1 MKVRHKQ
8 LTTHTQE
15 IGDVASQVLSGS
27 AWVLGVQLFS
37 KGLGAVQLFI
47 LARMLAPNDFG
58 LFAVALSTLLAF
70 EVLTR
75 TGFDDALIQKRGN
88 IEDYVHTVFGIQII
102 RGVVLTALVIFTAP
116 YVAGFF
122 NEPAIAPVVGTLAL
136 VQLFR
141 GFQSPGIIL
150 LQRELSFRLESKFQA
165 VGKIIMSVTTLILA
179 FQLRSVW
186 ALVYGAVAGEI
197 TLVILSYAIHPYRP
211 KLFFS
216 LGKAKELV
224 RFGIWLFLAGIASY
238 IALQADHIAVGK
250 LLSAEALGIYY
261 MAFKIANLI
270 VGEIAMPLIKTL
282 KPAYAALQDDA
293 ERLRTGLEKTI
304 ALVFAIFLPIAVF
317 LMLNAEIT
325 ISVVLG
331 NKWNAVVPILP
342 ILVLGAL
349 FNGLA
354 GISAAFLIGTGRT
367 KIYSLYELVRAV
379 SLLLTLYPF
388 FILAG
393 LKGIAWASAVSAAS
407 QFIVASILL
416 IPLIQIR
423 SFLVRELLPISFST
437 LVLGILLLTQ
447 SIYLPVALWSLVVTV
462 VSSAVIYAIAM
473 WLLVQ
478 ETAHLSI
485 GKLLV
490 RKTLSYIRK

>member
-1 MKVRHKQ
+1 
-8 LTTHTQE
+8 
-15 IGDVASQVLSGS
+15 
-27 AWVLGVQLFS
+27 
-37 KGLGAVQLFI
+37 
-47 LARMLAPNDFG
+47 
-58 LFAVALSTLLAF
+58 
-70 EVLTR
+70 
-75 TGFDDALIQKRGN
+75 
-88 IEDYVHTVFGIQII
+88 
-102 RGVVLTALVIFTAP
+102 
-116 YVAGFF
+116 
-122 NEPAIAPVVGTLAL
+122 
-136 VQLFR
+136 
-141 GFQSPGIIL
+141 
-150 LQRELSFRLESKFQA
+150 
-165 VGKIIMSVTTLILA
+165 
-179 FQLRSVW
+179 
-186 ALVYGAVAGEI
+186 
-197 TLVILSYAIHPYRP
+197 
-211 KLFFS
+211 
-216 LGKAKELV
+216 
-224 RFGIWLFLAGIASY
+224 
-238 IALQADHIAVGK
+238 

-349 FNGLA
+349 FNGLV

-447 SIYLPVALWSLVVTV
+447 SIYLPVALWSLVVTA

>member
-1 MKVRHKQ
+1 MEVRHKQ
-8 LTTHTQE
+8 RITHTQE

-88 IEDYVHTVFGIQII
+88 IEDYVHTAFGIQII
-102 RGVVLTALVIFTAP
+102 RGIVLTALVIYTAP
-116 YVAGFF
+116 YIASFF
-122 NEPAIAPVVGTLAL
+122 NEPEIAPVVSTLAL

-165 VGKIIMSVTTLILA
+165 VGKIIMSITTLILA

-186 ALVYGAVAGEI
+186 ALVYGAVAAEVA
-197 TLVILSYAIHPYRP
+197 LVILSYAIHPYRP
-211 KLFFS
+211 KPFFS

-224 RFGIWLFLAGIASY
+224 QFGIWLFLAGIASY

-250 LLSAEALGIYY
+250 LISAEALGIYY

-270 VGEIAMPLIKTL
+270 VMEIAMPLIKTL
-282 KPAYAALQDDA
+282 KPAYAALQEDA

-304 ALVFAIFLPIAVF
+304 ALFFAILLPISAF
-317 LMLNAEIT
+317 LTLNAEIT
-325 ISVVLG
+325 ISVLLG

-342 ILVLGAL
+342 VLVLGAL
-349 FNGLA
+349 FNGLVGA
-354 GISAAFLIGTGRT
+354 SAAFFIGTGRT
-367 KIYSLYELVRAV
+367 RIYFLGELVRAV

-388 FILAG
+388 FVLAG
-393 LKGIAWASAVSAAS
+393 LKGIAWASTVSTAS
-407 QFIVASILL
+407 QFIMASILL
-416 IPLIQIR
+416 VPLIQMR
-423 SFLVRELLPISFST
+423 SFLVRELLPISIST
-437 LVLGILLLTQ
+437 LVLGILLLTEATF
-447 SIYLPVALWSLVVTV
+447 LPMTLWSLVVIA
-462 VSSAVIYAIAM
+462 VSSAIIYTVAM
-473 WLLVQ
+473 WLLVH
-478 ETAHLSI
+478 ETAYLNI

-490 RKTLSYIRK
+490 RKTLNYIRK